1 MPLTF
6 DQQIVLWQPFFTT
19 VATVAATL
27 VGLLFVSLSLN
38 REKIAAKANRVLLR
52 LAERSFSDF
61 IIVLLIALFFL
72 IPAEGRRALA
82 FELFALAAFRLR
94 RLAVQIIT
102 SFRGGQPAAVGG
114 LLMEFMLPAF
124 TILGLVAS
132 GIGIYREDI
141 RAIYYCTVPVIAIL
155 LVRASRNA
163 WLLLIMESQ

>member
-6 DQQIVLWQPFFTT
+6 DQHIVLWQPFFTT

-27 VGLLFVSLSLN
+27 VGLLFVSLSIN
-38 REKIAAKANRVLLR
+38 REKIAAASNRVLLR

-61 IIVLLIALFFL
+61 IIVLLVALFFL
-72 IPAEGRRALA
+72 IPAEGRRPLA
-82 FELFALAAFRLR
+82 FELLALAAFRLR
-94 RLAVQIIT
+94 RLVVLIMAN
-102 SFRGGQPAAVGG
+102 FRGGRPTAVGG
-114 LLMEFMLPAF
+114 LLMEYLLPAF

-132 GIGIYREDI
+132 GIGIYQENI
-141 RAIYYCTVPVIAIL
+141 LAVYYCTVPVIAIL

>member
-1 MPLTF
+1 
-6 DQQIVLWQPFFTT
+6 
-19 VATVAATL
+19 
-27 VGLLFVSLSLN
+27 
-38 REKIAAKANRVLLR
+38 
-52 LAERSFSDF
+52 
-61 IIVLLIALFFL
+61 
-72 IPAEGRRALA
+72 
-82 FELFALAAFRLR
+82 LR

>member
-19 VATVAATL
+19 VAAVSATL
-27 VGLLFVSLSLN
+27 VGLLFVSLSIN
-38 REKIAAKANRVLLR
+38 REKIAAASNRILLR

-61 IIVLLIALFFL
+61 IIVLLVALFFL

-82 FELFALAAFRLR
+82 VELLALAAFRLR
-94 RLAVQIIT
+94 RLAVQIL
-102 SFRGGQPAAVGG
+102 SNLRGGKPAAVGG
-114 LLMEFMLPAF
+114 LLMEYMLPAF

-141 RAIYYCTVPVIAIL
+141 RAVYYCTVPVIAIL

-163 WLLLIMESQ
+163 WLLLLMENQ

>member
-1 MPLTF
+1 VTF

-19 VATVAATL
+19 VAAVSATL

-38 REKIAAKANRVLLR
+38 REKIAAASNRVLLR

-72 IPAEGRRALA
+72 IPLEGRRALA
-82 FELFALAAFRLR
+82 FELVGLAAFRLR
-94 RLAVQIIT
+94 RLVIQIMAN
-102 SFRGGQPAAVGG
+102 FRNGQSKTTGGV
-114 LLMEFMLPAF
+114 LMEYLLPAF

-155 LVRASRNA
+155 LTRASRNA
-163 WLLLIMESQ
+163 WLLLIMENQ